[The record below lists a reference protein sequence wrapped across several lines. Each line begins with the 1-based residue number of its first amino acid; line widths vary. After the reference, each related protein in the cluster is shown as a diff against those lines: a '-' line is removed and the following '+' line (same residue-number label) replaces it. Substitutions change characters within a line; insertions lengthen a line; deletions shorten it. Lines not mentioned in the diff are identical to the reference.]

1 MCGIPIP
8 RRKPVYGRQDESL
21 QQANGL
27 QDARERFLRH
37 IRQLTFGG
45 ENAEAY
51 FSFDGKKLI
60 FQSTRPPFKADQ
72 IFTMNIDGSE
82 VRLVSTG
89 KGRCT
94 CGFWSPDGK
103 KILYSSTDWMG
114 DEPPPPPDRSQ
125 GYVWGLFPYR
135 LYIANADGSQR
146 EAITDDD
153 AYNAEGSFH
162 PKGDRILFTTT
173 RYGNID
179 LCEYNL
185 RTRQFTRLTDE
196 IGYNGGAFYSWD
208 GKYIVYRAYHPKT
221 REEIEEFQRLLK
233 LRLVRPSKLELWVM
247 TADGKR
253 KWQVSRLGGANF
265 APFMRPG
272 NRQIIFSSNH
282 HDPRGR
288 EFDLFLINL
297 DGTGLQRVTYTPEFD
312 GFPMF
317 SRDGKKLVWASNRNA
332 KVPGETNIFIADFV
346 G

>member
-1 MCGIPIP
+1 MCGIHLALGQPTQTPVLHDP
-8 RRKPVYGRQDESL
+8 RETR
-21 QQANGL
+21 
-27 QDARERFLRH
+27 LRNV
-37 IRQLTFGG
+37 RQLTFGG

-60 FQSTRPPFKADQ
+60 FQSTRPPFTADQ
-72 IFTMNIDGSE
+72 MFTMNTDGTD

-103 KILYSSTDWMG
+103 KILYSSTDWYSA
-114 DEPPPPPDRSQ
+114 EPPPPPDRSQ

-135 LYIANADGSQR
+135 LYMANADGSER
-146 EAITDDD
+146 VALTDDD

-162 PKGDRILFTTT
+162 PRGDRVLFTTT
-173 RYGNID
+173 RWGNID
-179 LCEYNL
+179 LAELNL
-185 RTRQFTRLTDE
+185 RTKRIRRLTTE
-196 IGYNGGAFYSWD
+196 IGYNGGPFYSWD
-208 GKYIVYRAYHPKT
+208 GRYIVYRAYHPKT
-221 REEIEEFQRLLK
+221 DEEVKEFQDLLRK
-233 LRLVRPSKLELWVM
+233 RLVRPSQLELWVM

-265 APFMRPG
+265 APFMKPG

-297 DGTGLQRVTYTPEFD
+297 DGTGVQQITYTGDFD

-317 SRDGKKLVWASNRNA
+317 SRDGKQLVWASNRTA
-332 KVPGETNIFIADFV
+332 KTRGETNVYIADWV
-346 G
+346 DS

>member
-1 MCGIPIP
+1 MCYLPRYQEMREPSPISTHDP
-8 RRKPVYGRQDESL
+8 
-21 QQANGL
+21 
-27 QDARERFLRH
+27 RERHLRNV
-37 IRQLTFGG
+37 RQLTFGG

-60 FQSTRPPFKADQ
+60 FQSTRPPYKADQ
-72 IFTMNIDGSE
+72 MFTMNIDGSD

-103 KILYSSTDWMG
+103 RILYSSTDWYSE
-114 DEPPPPPDRSQ
+114 DPPPPPDRSQ
-125 GYVWGLFPYR
+125 GYVWPLLPYR
-135 LYIANADGSQR
+135 LYVANADGSNR
-146 EAITDDD
+146 EAITEDD

-173 RYGNID
+173 RWGNID

-185 RTRQFTRLTDE
+185 RTRKFTRLTDE
-196 IGYNGGAFYSWD
+196 IGYNGGPFYSWD
-208 GKYIVYRAYHPKT
+208 GKYIVYRAYRPKT
-221 REEIEEFQRLLK
+221 REAIEEFQRLLK

-253 KWQVSRLGGANF
+253 RWQVTELGGANF

-272 NRQIIFSSNH
+272 NRRIIFSSNH

-288 EFDLFLINL
+288 EFDLFLVNL
-297 DGTGLQRVTYTPEFD
+297 DGTSIERVTYTAEFD

-317 SRDGKKLVWASNRNA
+317 SRNGKKLVWASNRGGKA
-332 KVPGETNIFIADFV
+332 LGETNIFIADWSD
-346 G
+346 